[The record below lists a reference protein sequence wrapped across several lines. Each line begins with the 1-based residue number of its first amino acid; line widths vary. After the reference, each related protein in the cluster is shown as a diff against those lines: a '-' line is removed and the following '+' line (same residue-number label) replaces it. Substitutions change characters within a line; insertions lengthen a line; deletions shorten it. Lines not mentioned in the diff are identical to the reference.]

1 MKHPPPPP
9 AMCSHSGSGG
19 SAGRSFCCADGLIAQ
34 AETAALSANTRK
46 TYKTGW
52 NSWAR
57 WADASGRPV
66 SAPTVEDIL
75 RWLVSLHMEGKKPT
89 TLRTYLAA
97 VAYELRG
104 KRGTNPARDLRVR
117 LVLAGLARDAAE
129 RGVTTRQA
137 SPLRWEHV
145 QQVAYAAPA
154 PRRNQPGGRLESRE
168 QAQKRADT
176 DIAMV
181 AVAHDAALRCAELL
195 ALTWGDFERPEGE
208 ELATI
213 WIGRS
218 KTDQTGEGAAVPIS
232 EYAAQALERLRPAGS
247 DPDTRIFAFSP
258 STARRRIKAAA
269 KAAGIDPAGI
279 STHSPRV
286 GMAQDLAASGID
298 LAGLMLAG
306 RWHTPQTAAH
316 YARRIQAQHTPAAQH
331 LKSQTPT
338 KTGEPEIGEVGRSTA
353 TPPRRQAA

>member
-1 MKHPPPPP
+1 M
-9 AMCSHSGSGG
+9 
-19 SAGRSFCCADGLIAQ
+19 DELIAQ

-57 WADASGRPV
+57 WAAANDQKIAK
-66 SAPTVEDIL
+66 ATVKNIQ
-75 RWLVSLHMEGKKPT
+75 RWLADLYRQGKKMA

-97 VAYELRG
+97 VAHKLRNRPG
-104 KRGTNPARDLRVR
+104 ANPARDHRVR
-117 LVLAGLARDAAE
+117 LILAGLARDAAE

-154 PRRNQPGGRLESRE
+154 PRRNQPGGRLESRD
-168 QAQKRADT
+168 QAQKRADI

-208 ELATI
+208 GLATI

-218 KTDQTGEGAAVPIS
+218 KTDQNGEGAAVPIS

-247 DPDTRIFAFSP
+247 DPDTRIFALSP

-286 GMAQDLAASGID
+286 GMAQDLTASGID

-338 KTGEPEIGEVGRSTA
+338 KTGEPEIGRSTA

>member
-1 MKHPPPPP
+1 M
-9 AMCSHSGSGG
+9 
-19 SAGRSFCCADGLIAQ
+19 DGLIVQ

-46 TYKTGW
+46 TYRTGW

-57 WADASGRPV
+57 WAAANGQKIAR
-66 SAPTVEDIL
+66 ATVKNIQ
-75 RWLVSLHMEGKKPT
+75 RWLADLYRQGKKMA

-97 VAYELRG
+97 VAYKLRSRAG
-104 KRGTNPARDLRVR
+104 ANPARDHRVR
-117 LVLAGLARDAAE
+117 LIMAGLARNAAE
-129 RGVTTRQA
+129 RGIAARQA

-145 QQVAYAAPA
+145 QRIAAAAPA
-154 PRRNQPGGRLESRE
+154 PRRNQPGGRLETPE
-168 QAQKRADT
+168 QARERADI

-181 AVAHDAALRCAELL
+181 AVGHDAALRCAELL

-208 ELATI
+208 GPATL

-218 KTDQTGEGAAVPIS
+218 KTDQNGEGAAVPIS

-247 DPDTRIFAFSP
+247 DPDARIFDFSP

-269 KAAGIDPAGI
+269 RDAGIDPAGI

-306 RWHTPQTAAH
+306 RWHTPEMAAH
-316 YARRIQAQHTPAAQH
+316 YARRIQAQHTPAAQY
-331 LKSQTPT
+331 LKSQIPT
-338 KTGEPEIGEVGRSTA
+338 KTDEPEIGEIGRSTA
-353 TPPRRQAA
+353 TSPRRQAA